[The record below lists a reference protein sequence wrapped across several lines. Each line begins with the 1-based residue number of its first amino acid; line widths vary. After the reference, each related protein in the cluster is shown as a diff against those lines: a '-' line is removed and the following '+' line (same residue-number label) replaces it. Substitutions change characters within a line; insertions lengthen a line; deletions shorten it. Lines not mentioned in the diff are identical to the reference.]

1 MVKAHS
7 ISLWSAAGSTGRS
20 TIALAVASELAEAGH
35 SVFLLDADTVA
46 PSLNLMLG
54 LTDHPAG
61 IAAACRLVSA
71 ERFDLEQLHR
81 LSVSYSTGTRKLTLM
96 TGLSAASRWPELTTD
111 RVEQV
116 LMVAAEH
123 FDFIVCDLASSLEV
137 GLRHFET
144 GLERN
149 ALNRWLASS
158 ADQLIAVVNADP
170 VGVHRYLAEVPNLQ
184 SLKLAGEQHILVN
197 RLRNTVLG
205 NSAKQQ
211 IAETLS
217 RLAQVSVSGY
227 IPDDPIAADLALR
240 DAMPLSLAKRN
251 FSARQA
257 IELFVRNHILSQ
269 RSDLDRRV
277 AKLV

>member
-1 MVKAHS
+1 MANARL
-7 ISLWSAAGSTGRS
+7 ISVWSPPGSAGRS
-20 TIALAVASELAEAGH
+20 TLALAIAAEIAEADH
-35 SVFLLDADTVA
+35 SVVLLDADVVS
-46 PSLNLMLG
+46 PSLDLMLG

-71 ERFDLEQLHR
+71 ERFDLEQLLR
-81 LSVSYSTGTRKLTLM
+81 LSVTYSTGTRNLTLM
-96 TGLSAASRWPELTTD
+96 TGLSTPSRWPELTTD

-116 LMVAAEH
+116 LLVASAH
-123 FDFIVCDLASSLEV
+123 FDFIVCDLASPLEV
-137 GLRHFET
+137 GLRHFQT

-149 ALNRWLASS
+149 ALTRWLASS
-158 ADQLIAVVNADP
+158 ANELITVVNADP
-170 VGVHRYLAEVPNLQ
+170 IGVHRYLAQLENLQ
-184 SLKLAGEQHILVN
+184 SLKIDGQQHILVN

-217 RLAQVSVSGY
+217 RLAQASVSGY

-240 DAMPLSLAKRN
+240 DSMPLSLAKRSS
-251 FSARQA
+251 SARQA
-257 IELFVRNHILSQ
+257 IALFVRNQILAE

-277 AKLV
+277 AKLI